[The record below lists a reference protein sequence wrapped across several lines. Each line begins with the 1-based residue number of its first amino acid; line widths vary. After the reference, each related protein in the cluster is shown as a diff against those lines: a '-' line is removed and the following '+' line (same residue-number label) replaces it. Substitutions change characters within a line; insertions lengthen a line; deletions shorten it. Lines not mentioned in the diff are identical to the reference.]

1 MAKESETRLTIWM
14 SDELKD
20 TVQTQHVDG
29 KTSASEWMRGAARDR
44 MLLESLADERGIELP
59 TNRRE
64 RDAVLADW
72 LGESND

>member
-20 TVQTQHVDG
+20 TVQRDYVDG

-44 MLLESLADERGIELP
+44 MLLESLADERDIELP